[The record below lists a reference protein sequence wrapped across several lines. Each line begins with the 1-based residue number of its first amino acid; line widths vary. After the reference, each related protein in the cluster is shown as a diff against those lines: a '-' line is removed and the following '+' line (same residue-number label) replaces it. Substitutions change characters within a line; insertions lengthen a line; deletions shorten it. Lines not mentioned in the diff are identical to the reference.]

1 MSNTKYTDLFNEVLP
16 ELPGVG
22 TALVENAIRNA
33 VIKFCADSWCWK
45 HYPDAQSVVAAQSDY
60 DLEAPVGADVAA
72 VMRLTLDGAPLD
84 PLQADDTLDTSA
96 CGFAQPEPSIVRLFP
111 APVENITDGLR
122 FVLAVQPRRASASFP
137 SWIFA
142 RYLDALAAGA
152 KSRLLL
158 MPGKPWSN
166 AALGA
171 DYRNTFVGEAM
182 NAKAEAVAGLSRA
195 PTRTRSQH

>member
-72 VMRLTLDGAPLD
+72 VMRFTLDGAPLD
-84 PLQADDTLDTSA
+84 PLQSDDTLDTTR
-96 CGFAQPEPSIVRLFP
+96 VR
-111 APVENITDGLR
+111 IR
-122 FVLAVQPRRASASFP
+122 
-137 SWIFA
+137 
-142 RYLDALAAGA
+142 AAGA
-152 KSRLLL
+152 VHRSAVPRAGREHHGRPAVRARGAAAPRERVVPIVDFRAVSRRAGSGRQVA
-158 MPGKPWSN
+158 PVADAGQ
-166 AALGA
+166 AVEQRGA
-171 DYRNTFVGEAM
+171 RR
-182 NAKAEAVAGLSRA
+182 GL
-195 PTRTRSQH
+195 PQHVRR